1 MNDEQNTKPEAA
13 TDPQGRLDALV
24 RAFSVT
30 CNGFSEGIY
39 FCSTAG
45 KAKAAALAQARNAGY
60 ALNFADLRVKRAPE
74 FDGATY
80 CGKTPTTG
88 VIPEYL
94 DVP

>member
-1 MNDEQNTKPEAA
+1 MSKDVAGAGPAE
-13 TDPQGRLDALV
+13 ALV

-94 DVP
+94 DAPGTE